1 MSFAENE
8 WMITLVALD
17 LGNSQLQSRHQISMV
32 WNKQLEKTQL
42 TQLTAKKDYPSFLR
56 RKYFGTVLEGIA
68 DGLIQTDCK
77 VKNSWRDFKSKLEI
91 RNNSNYFTNYIYFLK
106 L

>member
-68 DGLIQTDCK
+68 DGLIQTD
-77 VKNSWRDFKSKLEI
+77 
-91 RNNSNYFTNYIYFLK
+91 FTRIQGGILNPNLK
-106 L
+106 FETIQIILQIIFIF